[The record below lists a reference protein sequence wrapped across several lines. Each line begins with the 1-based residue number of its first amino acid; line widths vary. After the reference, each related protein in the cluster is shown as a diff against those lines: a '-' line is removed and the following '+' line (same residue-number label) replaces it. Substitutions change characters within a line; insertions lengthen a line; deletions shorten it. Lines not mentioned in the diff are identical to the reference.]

1 MRCRIDRYV
10 KFVSCLA
17 AVAAVTVSTGVFAGD
32 RPQPGLPV
40 RATVVEYTGKMVDES
55 GKPVSGI
62 YPITFK
68 LYPATKSNRALWSE
82 TSWVGVSDG
91 QYKIGIGSGKL
102 LPAGQ
107 DFTKLMLA
115 VEIKG
120 KELSRAVFMDA
131 DTAKKV
137 KAAQEQNA
145 ISQVKLVED
154 GGRDSKMPAGNSGS
168 VKYADSAGYAVSAD
182 HAKNADR
189 LQNLTVEDL
198 VKKMQE
204 EGGGSAGGGAVTVG
218 KTRRYGD
225 RVGGDG
231 GTTEYNEV
239 CPRGYVMVGIRGGAG
254 KFLDSIQIVCAPLE
268 AQ

>member
-1 MRCRIDRYV
+1 MRGGFDRFVRIV
-10 KFVSCLA
+10 SFVTFMTVSMTVVCAYA
-17 AVAAVTVSTGVFAGD
+17 AVRAE
-32 RPQPGLPV
+32 PGLPV
-40 RATVVEYTGKMVDES
+40 RAAVVEYTGKMVDET

-68 LYPATKSNRALWSE
+68 LYPAGKSGRALWSE
-82 TSWVGVSDG
+82 TSWVGVADG
-91 QYKIGIGSGKL
+91 QYKIALGSTKL
-102 LPAGQ
+102 LPPGQ
-107 DFTKLMLA
+107 DFTKLLLA

-120 KELSRAVFMDA
+120 KELSRAAFMDA
-131 DTAKKV
+131 ETAKKV

-145 ISQVKLVED
+145 ISQVKLIEEQAK
-154 GGRDSKMPAGNSGS
+154 DSKAPAGNSGS

-182 HAKNADR
+182 HAKNSDR
-189 LQNLTVEDL
+189 IQNLTVDDL
-198 VKKMQE
+198 VKKIQE
-204 EGGGSAGGGAVTVG
+204 EGGGTAGAVSVG

-225 RVGGDG
+225 RVGGEG

-239 CPRGYVMVGIRGGAG
+239 CPRGYVMVGIRGATG